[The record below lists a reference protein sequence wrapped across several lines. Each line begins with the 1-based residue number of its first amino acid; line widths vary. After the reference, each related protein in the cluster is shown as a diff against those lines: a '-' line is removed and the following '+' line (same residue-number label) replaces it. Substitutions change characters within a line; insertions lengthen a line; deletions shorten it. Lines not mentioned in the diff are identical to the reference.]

1 MKKIGLMILCCMMI
15 GSTAWGYSTCE
26 SVKVGTQRIGC
37 DSDDESDMEVSTGT
51 VYQVLG
57 KVQCY
62 ASDDKISGEPMINAN
77 IECSNRKGSVDDQW
91 LKRQL
96 NVDPNSVIKDV
107 NNLVEHAVY
116 EIASCKG
123 DGVAAV
129 LTTEEINSG
138 STAICFNTPVK
149 ISCQRNYA
157 YDSNRRKC
165 IPFDEWLGGFDDI
178 CKESGV
184 QHDGVAKE
192 KKLQTGDDTYV
203 YCYTE
208 QELQRIHDNNYYR
221 NSCLAHKHK
230 YKIRNNYY
238 NCTPNGWTKHDFT
251 WCTTGNDFKKCEGIE
266 HCITELYDN
275 SNQKVITDATGTGQ
289 SMISDTGS
297 TYCLRNVCD
306 KGFRKVGDKCVAESV
321 VRDNEQRARN
331 AQQSCVSTGG
341 VWKKIGCM
349 CASDKNLERD
359 GNTKCRCKA
368 GYEYIDSNNKS
379 QGCKKMNKTMMKE
392 ACDAASDAS
401 WDVSTETCVC
411 NMGDNYVFNYAQKK
425 CLPND
430 TYAACQKLVAAGDAR
445 WDNTAKVC
453 TCTKKGFEFDGA
465 QCVETAQATAER
477 LTREATQ
484 TVNSVYS
491 QLTSI
496 HNKFRDDVSVWKN
509 EEGKFNTARLAS
521 DSIAGVVLGTTGALV
536 TSHVVK
542 KNQVENGFEDIKCT
556 IGGQNVAGWGDQF
569 RVGIQ

>member
-15 GSTAWGYSTCE
+15 GSTAWGKSDCE
-26 SVKVGTQRIGC
+26 YIKVGTEKYGC
-37 DSDDESDMEVSTGT
+37 DTSDYSSKEIGYNS

-57 KVQCY
+57 TGYCYTQSNTKMSDFTNKKVACY
-62 ASDDKISGEPMINAN
+62 DKSGSDDLWTREP
-77 IECSNRKGSVDDQW
+77 
-91 LKRQL
+91 L
-96 NVDPNSVIKDV
+96 NLDPNSVIKDV

-116 EIASCKG
+116 EIANCKG
-123 DGVAAV
+123 DGVAVA
-129 LTTEEINSG
+129 LTTEQIQNG
-138 STAICFNTPVK
+138 ANAVCFNTPVK

-157 YDSNRRKC
+157 YDGNKC
-165 IPFDEWLGGFDDI
+165 IPFEQWVGGFDDI
-178 CKESGV
+178 CKESSV
-184 QHDGVAKE
+184 QHDGVADE
-192 KKLQTGDDTYV
+192 KKLNTGNDTYV

-208 QELQRIHDNNYYR
+208 QELQGIRDRFYYG
-221 NSCLAHKHK
+221 NSCLANKHK
-230 YKIRNNYY
+230 FRLGNKYY
-238 NCTPNGWTKHDFT
+238 NCTPSGWTEHTFS
-251 WCTTGNDFKKCEGIE
+251 WCTTGNDFQKCDGIE
-266 HCITELYDN
+266 HCVTELYDN
-275 SNQKVITDATGTGQ
+275 STQKAIKDAIGTGQ

-341 VWKKIGCM
+341 VWKVGTCM
-349 CASDKNLERD
+349 CAPDKNLERD

-379 QGCKKMNKTMMKE
+379 QGCKKMSKTMMKE

-445 WDNTAKVC
+445 WDDTAKVC
-453 TCTKKGFEFDGA
+453 TCTKKGFEFDRA

-521 DSIAGVVLGTTGALV
+521 DSIAGVVLGTAGGLI
-536 TSHVVK
+536 TSSVVK

-556 IGGQNVAGWGDQF
+556 IGGQNVAEWGDQF